1 MTVKRERQGSNSL
14 VGQHLSSLLCQLTPC
29 LSLNGHQLCSWQW
42 IAIYWDRSRNVSRP
56 QGIPAPLAIIVRVPP
71 FNEGRK
77 KRESNRT
84 LSHKAIQRAPGQRP
98 QGPFCLPGHCL
109 PYYSHY
115 NFLESESTAQKHLCR
130 PRHSPT
136 SEHSA
141 QAGVLTQ
148 LSTWDSQKL
157 TDTAD
162 SIKCLQV
169 EWGHGSMIKHVLSM
183 HTAMA
188 SVLSIPKRKKDYT
201 FLGCDMRYYK

>member
-56 QGIPAPLAIIVRVPP
+56 QGVPAPLAIIARVPP
-71 FNEGRK
+71 FNEERK

-115 NFLESESTAQKHLCR
+115 NFLESESTAQKHCVDRDTPPPANILHKQGCWPSYPPETHR
-130 PRHSPT
+130 NSQT
-136 SEHSA
+136 
-141 QAGVLTQ
+141 QLTQ
-148 LSTWDSQKL
+148 S
-157 TDTAD
+157 
-162 SIKCLQV
+162 
-169 EWGHGSMIKHVLSM
+169 
-183 HTAMA
+183 
-188 SVLSIPKRKKDYT
+188 SVYR
-201 FLGCDMRYYK
+201 